1 MNLDEL
7 KSSWNT
13 ENTGKVKIPQNINEL
28 GKAKHPLDKLKQN
41 MRNEWYVQVV
51 AVLMLG
57 FLPQIQNLNP
67 SLYPPYYVAY
77 SFMVIVS
84 IYYLEQF
91 RRFYSKIIHY
101 SADTKE
107 SLTEVY
113 NEFRLN
119 IERYHSFGFLLL
131 PFGLASILISIYNL
145 LLEKGKDFNS
155 LPEKTKVILLASIVA
170 ILLLLIF
177 SILGWTKY
185 YYGKYLKQLKS
196 TLDELKETP

>member
-67 SLYPPYYVAY
+67 SLYPSYYVAY

-84 IYYLEQF
+84 VYYLEQF

-155 LPEKTKVILLASIVA
+155 LPEKTKVILLVSIVA
-170 ILLLLIF
+170 ILLLLVF

>member
-13 ENTGKVKIPQNINEL
+13 ENTGKVKIPESINQL

-41 MRNEWYVQVV
+41 MRNEWFLQVA

-57 FLPQIQNLNP
+57 FLPQMQNLNS
-67 SLYPPYYVAY
+67 SLYPLYYVAY
-77 SFMVIVS
+77 TFMVIVS
-84 IYYLEQF
+84 VYYLELF
-91 RRFYSKIIHY
+91 RRFYNQIVHY
-101 SADTKE
+101 TEDTKE

-145 LLEKGKDFNS
+145 LLQKGKDFDS
-155 LPEKTKVILLASIVA
+155 LPQKTKLILLVSIVA
-170 ILLLLIF
+170 ILLLLVF

-185 YYGKYLKQLKS
+185 YYGKYLNQLKS
-196 TLDELKETP
+196 ALDELKEDQ

>member
-13 ENTGKVKIPQNINEL
+13 ENTGKVRIPENINEL

-41 MRNEWYVQVV
+41 MRNEWFVQVA

-67 SLYPPYYVAY
+67 SLYPLYYVAY
-77 SFMVIVS
+77 TFMVIVS
-84 IYYLEQF
+84 VYYLELF
-91 RRFYSKIIHY
+91 RRFYTRITHY
-101 SADTKE
+101 TEDTKE

-145 LLEKGKDFNS
+145 LLEKGKDFDS
-155 LPEKTKVILLASIVA
+155 LPQKNKLILLVSIVA
-170 ILLLLIF
+170 ILLLLVF

-185 YYGKYLKQLKS
+185 YYGKYLNQLKS
-196 TLDELKETP
+196 ALDELKEDQ